1 MRKIVRL
8 KNKLRAE
15 KRAKKLSREHARNVR
30 RAERAA
36 A

>member
-1 MRKIVRL
+1 MRKVVRL

-15 KRAKKLSREHARNVR
+15 KRKYKLQKEQARDQR